1 MIYKFFRFFLFLF
14 DPEFIH
20 EVALF
25 FLSRQPI
32 QWFFSLTCQLED
44 KRLEKEISGLHF
56 KNPIGLAAG
65 FDKNGVAI
73 LGFQSL
79 GFGFIEIGTVT
90 PQAQSGNPQ
99 PRIRRFAREQALVNW
114 LGFNNDGVEAVVRR
128 VQKIRDK
135 IKIPIGLNIG
145 KGKETPLD
153 KAIDDYLFCLE
164 KGYTVFDFFVVNISS
179 PNTLGLRDLQMGL
192 YLDPLLGHLKR
203 KSQELS
209 KERQLRERSLFVKIS
224 PDLTAEQLRETLLI
238 CEKYAI
244 SGIVAT
250 NTTTD
255 YRLLEG
261 MSFRGQRPRNL
272 GGISGRPLKEKAVSS
287 LQEALSFR
295 GQALSFRGRSPRN
308 LSRNLP
314 LLIGVGG
321 ILTPQDAKER
331 FESGADLIEIYTG
344 LIFSGPFFVRR
355 IKKFLL
361 HS

>member
-20 EVALF
+20 AMALF
-25 FLSRQPI
+25 FLSLRPI
-32 QWFFSLTCQLED
+32 QWFFSFVCHFHDQ
-44 KRLEKEISGLHF
+44 RLEKELGGICF
-56 KNPIGLAAG
+56 KNPVGLAAG

-90 PQAQSGNPQ
+90 PQAQSGNLFKGS
-99 PRIRRFAREQALVNW
+99 PRIRRFAKEQALVNW

-128 VQKIRDK
+128 VCKIRDK

-164 KGYTVFDFFVVNISS
+164 KGYPVFDFFVVNISS

-192 YLDPLLGHLKR
+192 YLDPLLGDLKR

-209 KERQLRERSLFVKIS
+209 RGIGERPLFVKIS
-224 PDLTAEQLRETLLI
+224 PDLSAQELKETVSI
-238 CEKYAI
+238 CKKYKI
-244 SGIVAT
+244 VGIIAT

-255 YRLLEG
+255 YRLLRTEDI
-261 MSFRGQRPRNL
+261 QK
-272 GGISGRPLKEKAVSS
+272 GGISGRPLKEKAAS
-287 LQEALSFR
+287 LLESI
-295 GQALSFRGRSPRN
+295 QAMKTGMV
-308 LSRNLP
+308 
-314 LLIGVGG
+314 LISVGG

-331 FESGADLIEIYTG
+331 FEAGSDLIEIYTG
-344 LIFSGPFFVRR
+344 LVFSGPFFVRR
-355 IKKFLL
+355 IKNFLL
-361 HS
+361 HP